1 MRVSR
6 GRQQFF
12 HKRTLQRKMKERR
25 TKKRGRTVFLFLWQK
40 EEEEAKKGFKSGGRG
55 SLRPSLST
63 ARKRRLWKNRRGGE
77 RERGGSN
84 FWPKRGRRR
93 EGKDRTQN
101 KWHFF
106 PGKLLGFPFLLDAAA
121 APAPFPSSDSP
132 FEIRKPV

>member
-6 GRQQFF
+6 PPAILPQ
-12 HKRTLQRKMKERR
+12 KDIAAENERKEEEEE
-25 TKKRGRTVFLFLWQK
+25 GRTVFLFLWQK
-40 EEEEAKKGFKSGGRG
+40 EEEEAKKGIKSGGRG

-63 ARKRRLWKNRRGGE
+63 ARKRRLWKNRRGRGE

-121 APAPFPSSDSP
+121 AAAPSLSLL
-132 FEIRKPV
+132 